1 MRVIAGEQKG
11 RKLFVP
17 KGRIVR
23 PTADRVREAIFAI
36 LFDVRGAHVLDLY
49 AGSGALGI
57 EALSRGA
64 AEATFIDTS
73 SHIAI
78 QKNLD
83 RLNLSERGHV
93 HRQRCEQF
101 LVEAAKKEERWDLF
115 FVDPPYRLAGCL
127 AETLESL
134 LRPVIEEGARI
145 VVESSYNNPIAFGFP
160 QAESRRFGDT
170 LVNIYKVGKTGNQ

>member
-17 KGRIVR
+17 KGGIVR
-23 PTADRVREAIFAI
+23 PTADRVRESIFAI
-36 LFDVRGAHVLDLY
+36 LFDVGGAHVLDLY

-64 AEATFIDTS
+64 ADATFVDTS

-101 LVEAAKKEERWDLF
+101 LVDAAKKEARWDLF
-115 FVDPPYRLAGCL
+115 FIDPPYRLADRL

-134 LRPVIEEGARI
+134 LRPVTEEGAKI
-145 VVESSYNNPIAFGFP
+145 VVESSYKNPIDFGFP
-160 QAESRRFGDT
+160 QAASRRYGDT
-170 LVNIYKVGKTGNQ
+170 LVNIYKANKTGIQ